1 MYDYREAM
9 TEDVKE
15 WIKENIDLTEWT
27 EDREGLE
34 QQLNDDLWTEDSITG
49 NASGSYYCN
58 SYKAEESIAHNW
70 DLLNEALDEFGQND
84 IRKIIG
90 HVVLYFFILL
100 FITNT
105 SENKRRGFPFG
116 QAPPLTALIF
126 YLIVTVS
133 SVTSCPSSS
142 TAAFTASSN
151 VISVSFISCCAT
163 SFRTLTISLSNG
175 DGAAMEMEEA
185 ISL

>member
-84 IRKIIG
+84 I
-90 HVVLYFFILL
+90 
-100 FITNT
+100 
-105 SENKRRGFPFG
+105 
-116 QAPPLTALIF
+116 
-126 YLIVTVS
+126 
-133 SVTSCPSSS
+133 
-142 TAAFTASSN
+142 N
-151 VISVSFISCCAT
+151 VIKKGAEWADVTISCYLLW
-163 SFRTLTISLSNG
+163 SVISEVLDELEENG
-175 DGAAMEMEEA
+175 DFDE
-185 ISL
+185 SDN

>member
-70 DLLNEALDEFGQND
+70 NLLNEALDEFGQND
-84 IRKIIG
+84 I
-90 HVVLYFFILL
+90 
-100 FITNT
+100 
-105 SENKRRGFPFG
+105 
-116 QAPPLTALIF
+116 
-126 YLIVTVS
+126 
-133 SVTSCPSSS
+133 
-142 TAAFTASSN
+142 N
-151 VISVSFISCCAT
+151 VIKKGAEWADVTIRCYLLWSVISEV
-163 SFRTLTISLSNG
+163 LDELEENG
-175 DGAAMEMEEA
+175 DFDE
-185 ISL
+185 SDN

>member
-70 DLLNEALDEFGQND
+70 NLLSEALDEFGQNN
-84 IRKIIG
+84 I
-90 HVVLYFFILL
+90 
-100 FITNT
+100 
-105 SENKRRGFPFG
+105 
-116 QAPPLTALIF
+116 
-126 YLIVTVS
+126 
-133 SVTSCPSSS
+133 
-142 TAAFTASSN
+142 N
-151 VISVSFISCCAT
+151 VIEKGAEWADVTIRCYLLDSIISDV
-163 SFRTLTISLSNG
+163 L
-175 DGAAMEMEEA
+175 DEMEENGDFEE
-185 ISL
+185 SEE

>member
-1 MYDYREAM
+1 MYDYREVM

-70 DLLNEALDEFGQND
+70 NLLSEALDEFGQND
-84 IRKIIG
+84 INVIEKGAEWADVTIRC
-90 HVVLYFFILL
+90 YLL
-100 FITNT
+100 
-105 SENKRRGFPFG
+105 
-116 QAPPLTALIF
+116 
-126 YLIVTVS
+126 S
-133 SVTSCPSSS
+133 SV
-142 TAAFTASSN
+142 
-151 VISVSFISCCAT
+151 ISDV
-163 SFRTLTISLSNG
+163 L
-175 DGAAMEMEEA
+175 DEMEENGDFDE
-185 ISL
+185 SEE

>member
-84 IRKIIG
+84 I
-90 HVVLYFFILL
+90 
-100 FITNT
+100 
-105 SENKRRGFPFG
+105 
-116 QAPPLTALIF
+116 
-126 YLIVTVS
+126 
-133 SVTSCPSSS
+133 
-142 TAAFTASSN
+142 N
-151 VISVSFISCCAT
+151 VIKKGTEWADVTIRCYLLWSVISEV
-163 SFRTLTISLSNG
+163 LDELEENG
-175 DGAAMEMEEA
+175 DFDE
-185 ISL
+185 SDN

>member
-84 IRKIIG
+84 I
-90 HVVLYFFILL
+90 
-100 FITNT
+100 
-105 SENKRRGFPFG
+105 
-116 QAPPLTALIF
+116 
-126 YLIVTVS
+126 
-133 SVTSCPSSS
+133 
-142 TAAFTASSN
+142 N
-151 VISVSFISCCAT
+151 VIKKGAEWADVTIRCYLLWSVISEV
-163 SFRTLTISLSNG
+163 LDELEENG
-175 DGAAMEMEEA
+175 DFDE
-185 ISL
+185 SDN

>member
-15 WIKENIDLTEWT
+15 WIKQNIDLTEWT

-70 DLLNEALDEFGQND
+70 NLLNEALDEFEQNN
-84 IRKIIG
+84 I
-90 HVVLYFFILL
+90 
-100 FITNT
+100 
-105 SENKRRGFPFG
+105 
-116 QAPPLTALIF
+116 
-126 YLIVTVS
+126 
-133 SVTSCPSSS
+133 
-142 TAAFTASSN
+142 N
-151 VISVSFISCCAT
+151 VIEKGAEWADVIIRCYLLGFVISDV
-163 SFRTLTISLSNG
+163 L
-175 DGAAMEMEEA
+175 DEMEENGDFDE
-185 ISL
+185 SDN